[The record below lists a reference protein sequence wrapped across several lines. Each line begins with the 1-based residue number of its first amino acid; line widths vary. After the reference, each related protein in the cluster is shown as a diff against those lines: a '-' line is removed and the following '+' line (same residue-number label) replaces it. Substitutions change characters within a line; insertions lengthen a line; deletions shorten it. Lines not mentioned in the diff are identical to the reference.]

1 MKSQRDRFSAA
12 GLIVAMAALLPAC
25 KPNAP
30 TPDLI
35 APQRAALN
43 KAKAV
48 EGQLQ
53 DDLQQRMKAVDK
65 DQ

>member
-1 MKSQRDRFSAA
+1 MTLPLRQITA
-12 GLIVAMAALLPAC
+12 LCLLVMTAMLVSAC
-25 KPNAP
+25 KPAAP
-30 TPDLI
+30 PPDLI

-43 KAKAV
+43 KARAV

-53 DDLQQRMKAVDK
+53 DNLQERMKAADK